1 MSNSFGYVDATA
13 EVGEGVT
20 IETGAVVASSAS
32 HRTVLM
38 AGSSIGVGAIVT
50 AGVRV
55 GLGAVV
61 SAGAVVTSDVPPKA
75 ILSGNPGTIVGY
87 VDALESVSATT
98 SGEAKITELGV
109 DACALWQLPRFTDL
123 RGSLSP
129 VEFDRDLPFVPARSF
144 VVFDVPSADVRGE
157 HAHKQCHQF
166 LIATHGELSVVL
178 DNGSESAEVRLDRPD
193 LGLFLPAGVWGVQ
206 YKFSSDAVL
215 CVYASHGYDN
225 GDYIRSYQ
233 EFLDYRS

>member
-61 SAGAVVTSDVPPKA
+61 RAGAVVTSDVPPKA

-87 VDALESVSATT
+87 VDAIESVSAVP
-98 SGEAKITELGV
+98 SGESNVTELGV
-109 DACALWQLPRFTDL
+109 DECAVWRLPSFTDL

-129 VEFDRDLPFVPARSF
+129 VEFNRDLPFVPARSF

-157 HAHKQCHQF
+157 HAHKECHQF
-166 LIATHGELSVVL
+166 LIAIHGELSVVV
-178 DNGSESAEVRLDRPD
+178 DNGTDSSEVRLDRPD

-215 CVYASHGYDN
+215 AVYASHAYDN
-225 GDYIRSYQ
+225 DDYIRSYQ
-233 EFLDYRS
+233 EFLNYRA